1 MSIYILQADYWGTSL
16 HTLCS
21 FLRSR
26 HVRVQWLLTSPLTR
40 QESGKGRYDGI
51 SYLSSQYHLISPTTL
66 AIHLQYHYATSR
78 VATCSLLNGFNV
90 LDLKYRS
97 IFTNPKSFTISCV
110 FGSPLVPV
118 CRSVLPASKA
128 PTPYKPPPR
137 SLFTVFSPPPRSLS
151 CHFNLSLP
159 HAHDTL

>member
-1 MSIYILQADYWGTSL
+1 MSIYILQADYYGTSL

-21 FLRSR
+21 LLRSR

-118 CRSVLPASKA
+118 CRSVLTASKA
-128 PTPYKPPPR
+128 PTPYKPPPGPC
-137 SLFTVFSPPPRSLS
+137 SHCFHHLPGPCPAT
-151 CHFNLSLP
+151 NL
-159 HAHDTL
+159 